1 MPEKLSN
8 SDAQAAMTLADKG
21 IDLSMIASKFPQRDY
36 HRYNQDSNNAYALL
50 SFVVLSLS
58 LSLSLYLSI
67 SIQVMLKVKE
77 ESVDLAVH
85 PEKYTS
91 TPSSDVPSGGGGG
104 GGEQQRD
111 AAVGKL
117 IGDEMQ
123 LKLDALEEE
132 DPDLCCPV
140 MLGLFVDPVTL
151 PDGFSYERETVRSL
165 IRDGD
170 LASGMILSPMTRQ
183 LMPAALVDAPKK
195 KKAAREFREVR
206 ARELTTFASEAFEKN
221 PSKPHLACQA
231 LERVSEYVAALQQQQ
246 QQQQPFGSHGGG
258 AGDGG
263 GGGASLELCEYVQK
277 VCTALIT
284 AARTADN
291 PEGVWLQPKPAALR
305 SLAALKLQA
314 VGAGDDSRRKVTCI
328 VVSTV
333 TSDLTKVITIGGTA
347 RS

>member
-1 MPEKLSN
+1 
-8 SDAQAAMTLADKG
+8 
-21 IDLSMIASKFPQRDY
+21 
-36 HRYNQDSNNAYALL
+36 
-50 SFVVLSLS
+50 
-58 LSLSLYLSI
+58 
-67 SIQVMLKVKE
+67 MLKVKE

-170 LASGMILSPMTRQ
+170 PASGMILSPMTRQ

-206 ARELTTFASEAFEKN
+206 ARELTTFASEAFKKN

-231 LERVSEYVAALQQQQ
+231 LERVSEYVAALQQQQQ